1 MKNYILKFLKEYWQ
15 ELLIGLIFVSAFYLY
30 LLNINLYKTNT
41 KIDSTYIQNGILL
54 FTVFIAWIQF
64 LFYKFNKKKEAAIT
78 YFPKPL
84 ELQQLEN
91 DIDEIINFW
100 SSNDPLDINVVN
112 LMLGKYVSN
121 DEYKIIWDKKLSI
134 GVKERIVNRFDNK
147 TFEYK
152 PKYNDW
158 IKQEFLNVRRKL
170 NAYLNQ
176 IEGYCS
182 AVNEGNI
189 SSSAAKKLFE
199 HKFKSHYKKAW
210 HYIEAV
216 RKEKGDDGLYIEFE
230 KVVNSWRVL

>member
-15 ELLIGLIFVSAFYLY
+15 ELLIGLIFISAFYLY
-30 LLNINLYKTNT
+30 FLNINFYKTNT

-54 FTVFIAWIQF
+54 LTVFIAWIQF
-64 LFYKFNKKKEAAIT
+64 LFYKFNKKKESAIT

-91 DIDEIINFW
+91 DIDKIINFW

-112 LMLGKYVSN
+112 LMLGKDISN

-134 GVKERIVNRFDNK
+134 GVKDRIVNRLDNK

-170 NAYLNQ
+170 NAYLSQ
-176 IEGYCS
+176 IEGYCL
-182 AVNEGNI
+182 AMNEGNI

-230 KVVNSWRVL
+230 KVVNSWRTL